1 MQAFAPGSMHAADR
15 KKRNLKQM
23 KSSMKLQWTLGLLL
37 VAGQAENILTAA
49 EPAGPAAETR
59 SVTIVYLGKVAAV
72 DRTAM
77 TVTIEMAGQVY
88 LFNIIPTTRLTQQEQ
103 NMPVSELVTGQ
114 VVRLSI
120 RELANGK
127 IELVSLDVIPAAE
140 ASEEAGKA
148 KEKEKSKYAK
158 SAKVS
163 SQAPPRVPVPL
174 PPQVTLPPQAKPPTK
189 VSPHR

>member
-1 MQAFAPGSMHAADR
+1 
-15 KKRNLKQM
+15 
-23 KSSMKLQWTLGLLL
+23 
-37 VAGQAENILTAA
+37 
-49 EPAGPAAETR
+49 
-59 SVTIVYLGKVAAV
+59 
-72 DRTAM
+72 
-77 TVTIEMAGQVY
+77 
-88 LFNIIPTTRLTQQEQ
+88 
-103 NMPVSELVTGQ
+103 MPVSELVTGQ

-174 PPQVTLPPQAKPPTK
+174 PPQAKPPTK